1 MGTAS
6 WVGGDIDS
14 VVDLAATLRP
24 CPERIGTVVHTVNA
38 QIRDLV
44 GDAGWSGD
52 AATGFAAHWE
62 LASVAGS
69 AVGAFLQT
77 AADTLT
83 TLAEELGRAEEGLR
97 QAASEARGVGV
108 RIGEDGRPAPGQP
121 ATRAVANYAA
131 ERQQYL
137 LAAQGFR
144 LLAEQTLSELGNQIV
159 DLVDHAGD
167 GEGLASADKVAF
179 ADYLRGIGAI
189 PSAMRK
195 RLDDLRGEQARRFAQ
210 ARDEWQAARD
220 ATPPGQKM
228 PADVKASRSA
238 ALRELQEL
246 DTQLAAAERDIRPLS
261 ELLNVDV
268 GDVVGGLPG
277 GAGGAFTEAADGS
290 RMLKFLSD
298 VPVIDVAATGLGTYF
313 QARDDIDKGEDPARA
328 IAEDGTANVAGLAAG
343 AIAGSAVVGLA
354 AGIGAAPVV
363 AVGAGVLLGGAIG
376 VGVGDLVYEGFHE
389 HWDEDIRRD
398 GVVKGV
404 AEGIGHAGE
413 RTGRDLLNM
422 GKGIEHG
429 ATKIWHSVFG

>member
-1 MGTAS
+1 M
-6 WVGGDIDS
+6 
-14 VVDLAATLRP
+14 
-24 CPERIGTVVHTVNA
+24 
-38 QIRDLV
+38 
-44 GDAGWSGD
+44 
-52 AATGFAAHWE
+52 
-62 LASVAGS
+62 
-69 AVGAFLQT
+69 
-77 AADTLT
+77 
-83 TLAEELGRAEEGLR
+83 
-97 QAASEARGVGV
+97 
-108 RIGEDGRPAPGQP
+108 
-121 ATRAVANYAA
+121 
-131 ERQQYL
+131 
-137 LAAQGFR
+137 
-144 LLAEQTLSELGNQIV
+144 
-159 DLVDHAGD
+159 
-167 GEGLASADKVAF
+167 
-179 ADYLRGIGAI
+179 
-189 PSAMRK
+189 
-195 RLDDLRGEQARRFAQ
+195 
-210 ARDEWQAARD
+210 
-220 ATPPGQKM
+220 
-228 PADVKASRSA
+228 
-238 ALRELQEL
+238 
-246 DTQLAAAERDIRPLS
+246 AAAERDIRPLS

>member
-1 MGTAS
+1 
-6 WVGGDIDS
+6 
-14 VVDLAATLRP
+14 
-24 CPERIGTVVHTVNA
+24 
-38 QIRDLV
+38 
-44 GDAGWSGD
+44 
-52 AATGFAAHWE
+52 
-62 LASVAGS
+62 
-69 AVGAFLQT
+69 
-77 AADTLT
+77 
-83 TLAEELGRAEEGLR
+83 
-97 QAASEARGVGV
+97 
-108 RIGEDGRPAPGQP
+108 
-121 ATRAVANYAA
+121 
-131 ERQQYL
+131 
-137 LAAQGFR
+137 
-144 LLAEQTLSELGNQIV
+144 
-159 DLVDHAGD
+159 
-167 GEGLASADKVAF
+167 
-179 ADYLRGIGAI
+179 
-189 PSAMRK
+189 MRK
-195 RLDDLRGEQARRFAQ
+195 RLDDLRGRQARRFAQ

-268 GDVVGGLPG
+268 GDVVGRLPG
-277 GAGGAFTEAADGS
+277 GAGGAFAEAADGS